1 LFNKSLNR
9 MLIAAILISSHAFA
23 QQSGPLKVIV
33 GDPIVNG
40 ARLRPY
46 QNQWRMSVV
55 KADGSVIQDAG
66 NWTDEL
72 KVVQIDG
79 KFALQRTQ
87 LATFKKRTGEVAA
100 TTRTVNVFECKTLAP
115 LLRAFERHL
124 SGGGDSSVSIKFG
137 AGSIRLER
145 VEDGKAE
152 ISDLP
157 ATTAFDFYGGIYAL
171 LWASMPLKEG
181 FSVTYP
187 SYAYAEQEHPEKVSW
202 VIATV
207 TGLENVDAGSKG
219 RVKAWVVESDTD
231 IGKLKYWVGQ
241 KPPYI
246 IPMDYRQKDGTLWML
261 KMI

>member
-23 QQSGPLKVIV
+23 QQSGPLKVTV

-187 SYAYAEQEHPEKVSW
+187 SYAEQEHPEKVSW

-207 TGLENVDAGSKG
+207 TGLESVDAGSKG

-246 IPMDYRQKDGTLWML
+246 IRMDYRQKDGTLWML